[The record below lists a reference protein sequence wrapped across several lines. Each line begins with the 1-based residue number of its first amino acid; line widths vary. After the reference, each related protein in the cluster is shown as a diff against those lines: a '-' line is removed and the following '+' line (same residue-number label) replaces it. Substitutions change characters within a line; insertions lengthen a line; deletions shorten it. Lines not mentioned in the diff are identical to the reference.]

1 MVLIYDVEIDE
12 YNESEMARHGVG
24 PDEVG
29 QILDDEPRFY
39 ANKGGHSATRVMVGK
54 TYGGRLLTVPLAP
67 TPVEG
72 TWRPATAYDAST
84 GDRTRYNR

>member
-1 MVLIYDVEIDE
+1 MLIYDVEIDE
-12 YNESEMARHGVG
+12 YNESEMARHGVE
-24 PDEVG
+24 PDEVW

-39 ANKGGHSATRVMVGK
+39 ANKSGRSATRVMVGK
-54 TYGGRLLTVPLAP
+54 TYGGRLLTVPLAS

-84 GDRTRYNR
+84 GDRTRYSR